1 MPAIILFQQ
10 VTLMLCVRFMVSKSV
25 QQCKLRSLVS
35 LSELERVETV
45 LHAMY
50 VRAKA
55 EEGFHIQETE
65 TKIRSLT
72 NIRDVNTSL
81 QDSTQVRHQHLQSL
95 CFWIHIAVKNFV
107 FCKPV

>member
-1 MPAIILFQQ
+1 LAAVIFFQQ
-10 VTLMLCVRFMVSKSV
+10 VTLMLCIRFMVSKSV

-72 NIRDVNTSL
+72 NIRDVNASL
-81 QDSTQVRHQHLQSL
+81 QDNMQVRHQLLQSL
-95 CFWIHIAVKNFV
+95 CFWIHITVKK
-107 FCKPV
+107 FCFCNPV

>member
-1 MPAIILFQQ
+1 
-10 VTLMLCVRFMVSKSV
+10 MVSKSV
-25 QQCKLRSLVS
+25 QQCKLRSLLS
-35 LSELERVETV
+35 LSEIERVETV

-72 NIRDVNTSL
+72 NIRDVNASQ
-81 QDSTQVRHQHLQSL
+81 QDNTQVRHQLVKEFILWKPLSL
-95 CFWIHIAVKNFV
+95 KSDVTAMNHFSGFSICST
-107 FCKPV
+107 

>member
-1 MPAIILFQQ
+1 
-10 VTLMLCVRFMVSKSV
+10 MVSKSV
-25 QQCKLRSLVS
+25 QQCKLRSVVS
-35 LSELERVETV
+35 LSEIERVVTV

-72 NIRDVNTSL
+72 NIRDVNASQ
-81 QDSTQVRHQHLQSL
+81 QDNIQVRHQL
-95 CFWIHIAVKNFV
+95 
-107 FCKPV
+107 